1 MSAITETKPLPR
13 TDADAV
19 SLDLV
24 WAAAYAQAF
33 AAGTAHRISDDQIA
47 VRAVE
52 FADRAV
58 AALVKRRAR

>member
-1 MSAITETKPLPR
+1 MSDTETKPLPR

-33 AAGTAHRISDDQIA
+33 FLIGEDRDMTPDD
-47 VRAVE
+47 RAIRA
-52 FADRAV
+52 ADRAV
-58 AALVKRRAR
+58 AALVKRRSR